1 MVFEKDVKLVDAIT
15 RNVLDAYHYGT
26 KDYTGEIHMSEC
38 INNDYD
44 VDITFMNCKVEIYVS
59 YRDYHESI
67 TLPYG
72 KHGQT
77 ELIVMIQSAI
87 DILAFKLEGNWQY

>member
-38 INNDYD
+38 IDNYYD
-44 VDITFMNCKVEIYVS
+44 VDITFMNREVEIYVS
-59 YRDYHESI
+59 HKDEHKSI

-72 KHGQT
+72 KHGET
-77 ELIVMIQSAI
+77 ELIIMIKLAI
-87 DILAFKLEGNWQY
+87 DVLTFTLQGNW

>member
-38 INNDYD
+38 IDNYYD
-44 VDITFMNCKVEIYVS
+44 VDITFENCKVEIYVS
-59 YRDYHESI
+59 YEDEHESI

-77 ELIVMIQSAI
+77 ELIIMIQSAI
-87 DILAFKLEGNWQY
+87 DLLTFTLMGNW

>member
-15 RNVLDAYHYGT
+15 RNVLDAYYYGT
-26 KDYTGEIHMSEC
+26 KDYTGAIHMSEC
-38 INNDYD
+38 INKDYD

-77 ELIVMIQSAI
+77 ELITMIQTTI
-87 DILAFKLEGNWQY
+87 DVLTFMVQGNW